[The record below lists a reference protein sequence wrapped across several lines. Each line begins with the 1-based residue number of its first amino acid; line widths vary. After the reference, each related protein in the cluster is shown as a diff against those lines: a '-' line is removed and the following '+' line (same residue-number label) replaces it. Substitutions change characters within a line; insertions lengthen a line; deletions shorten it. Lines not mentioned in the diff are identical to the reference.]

1 MKNHTN
7 HNSGNIHLIIGG
19 ARSGKSTY
27 AEKCAR
33 ELSETVLYLATAVVT
48 DEDMA
53 QRIQKHRETR
63 PQSWPTIERF
73 KAFEEIIDSPEFQ
86 SSEVLLLDCLTIMMT
101 NLMFDEPID
110 YDHVAPEQL
119 ISVESKIWM
128 EIEKLLT
135 LAKTSGK
142 HLLIVSNEV
151 GMGLVPSY
159 KLGNYFRDIS
169 GRMNQKVAAIADEVT
184 FVAVG
189 LPLKMKGGH

>member
-1 MKNHTN
+1 MINHTN
-7 HNSGNIHLIIGG
+7 HTSGKIHLIIGG

-33 ELSETVLYLATAVVT
+33 ELSENVLYLATAIVT

-53 QRIQKHRETR
+53 MRIQKHRETR

-73 KAFEEIIDSPEFQ
+73 KAFDELVDCLEFQ
-86 SSEVLLLDCLTIMMT
+86 SCEVLLLDCLTIMMT

-110 YDHVAPEQL
+110 YDHTTPEQL
-119 ISVESKIWM
+119 EAVELKIWE
-128 EIEKLLT
+128 EIKKLLCLVRDT
-135 LAKTSGK
+135 EK

-169 GRMNQKVAAIADEVT
+169 GRMNQKVAAFADEVT